1 MEIILIRFFDRLQIV
16 LQSFSLTFETLFLKK
31 IVNWKKKKE
40 VLFQGHCCIS
50 EIISCKMPI
59 TRYFIWKST
68 VAFLLWFLV
77 FAKVKLFLL
86 KCILLYHTLNSSIPS
101 YLPINRQI
109 NNCTEYLLFIVNIF
123 YFAVRYQTLEFS
135 QGAFALNIERKKKIF
150 PWSKHKLSIC
160 VSLECK
166 NLNFQFHWS
175 VLLLA

>member
-1 MEIILIRFFDRLQIV
+1 
-16 LQSFSLTFETLFLKK
+16 
-31 IVNWKKKKE
+31 
-40 VLFQGHCCIS
+40 
-50 EIISCKMPI
+50 MPI

-135 QGAFALNIERKKKIF
+135 QGAFALNIERKKKYSLGVNTSFLSVF
-150 PWSKHKLSIC
+150 PWNVRIQTFSSTGQFCCLLKDNENCARVQIKAYT
-160 VSLECK
+160 SL
-166 NLNFQFHWS
+166 N
-175 VLLLA
+175 